1 MIGLIPWSESQKMK
15 TRRRGRPYVYSPS
28 IILRCFIVRL
38 WFRLDSNNALHKF
51 LELDYPYNQKI
62 MKRCGL
68 TQIPDR
74 RTFDRRLK
82 TISIDIKERIT
93 VMTCLFV
100 CEKMIDPY
108 IVAIDS
114 TLVKAKGHLW
124 HKSSMIE
131 GIVPRSGIDTD
142 ARWGFSHTKGW
153 IFGYKLHITSSTGSL
168 IVPLSADFTQAD
180 VQDNQMYYAITSS
193 LPQGIRYM
201 AADCGYDDHKLYN
214 LSITRGFEIV
224 CPVSEIYNHT
234 SNERLQLIEFYES
247 KLGQVIYSWRGISVE
262 PLIQHIKHI
271 FKIDPLTVRG
281 YQKAAGIVLLSV
293 LLYQIIVYYNC
304 KTRKEHPKAIKHML
318 GS

>member
-1 MIGLIPWSESQKMK
+1 LIGLIPWPESRKK
-15 TRRRGRPYVYSPS
+15 KRGRPYVYHPTV
-28 IILRCFIVRL
+28 ILRCFVVRIWL
-38 WFRLDSNNALHKF
+38 RLDSNRALHDF
-51 LELDYPYNQKI
+51 LAMDCYPYNRKI
-62 MKRCGL
+62 MKACGL
-68 TQIPDR
+68 TSLPDR
-74 RTFDRRLK
+74 RTFDRRLS
-82 TISIDIKERIT
+82 TISIDTKERIAAIAA
-93 VMTCLFV
+93 LFI
-100 CEKMIDPY
+100 KKRLIDPY
-108 IVAIDS
+108 IVTIDS
-114 TLVKAKGHLW
+114 TLLKAKGHVW
-124 HKSSMIE
+124 HKSSMIK

-153 IFGYKLHITSSTGSL
+153 IFGYKLHITASTGSL

-193 LPQGIRYM
+193 LPQGVRYM
-201 AADCGYDDHKLYN
+201 AADSGYDDDYKLYN

-262 PLIQHIKHI
+262 PLIQHIKDI

-281 YQKAAGIVLLSV
+281 YQKAAGLVLLSV